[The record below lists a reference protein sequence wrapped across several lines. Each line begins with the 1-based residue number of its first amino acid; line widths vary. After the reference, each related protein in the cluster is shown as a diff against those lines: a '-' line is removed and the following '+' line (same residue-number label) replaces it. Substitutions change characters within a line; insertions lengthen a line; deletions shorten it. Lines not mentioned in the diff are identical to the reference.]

1 MISFEEN
8 HEIPWK
14 SPLLLDCTLQRQ
26 NETRDYQIIPARIYL
41 CVTQVTQ
48 RMFWRQ
54 PLPTN
59 VIHYE
64 ERKTAPA
71 HVSGLDG
78 RECDDH
84 LCFGTQEPSGVKNW
98 YPASTQLPR
107 APGLPREPREGVGPV
122 WGHPAA
128 YRHPKWSHMRAWDS
142 CTSILVWSH
151 YKTQIM
157 DQQSIHNTWTLEY
170 RTHDHTRHDYRYTI
184 SIQVYNENS
193 ASDSSESLILTNSI
207 YDNIIN

>member
-71 HVSGLDG
+71 HVSGLDW

-84 LCFGTQEPSGVKNW
+84 LCFGTQEPPGVKNW
-98 YPASTQLPR
+98 YPASN
-107 APGLPREPREGVGPV
+107 
-122 WGHPAA
+122 PAA
-128 YRHPKWSHMRAWDS
+128 SGTWASPR
-142 CTSILVWSH
+142 
-151 YKTQIM
+151 TQGGGGACLGHLGFPENPGRGWGLCG
-157 DQQSIHNTWTLEY
+157 DTLQL
-170 RTHDHTRHDYRYTI
+170 TDTRNGATCGHGTAAL
-184 SIQVYNENS
+184 
-193 ASDSSESLILTNSI
+193 AS
-207 YDNIIN
+207 